1 MNSTPAPLALHGLYV
16 LTDTAL
22 APSDHLLT
30 AVAAAI
36 DGGAAMVQYRDK
48 SDDDAR
54 RESEA
59 RALLALCRE
68 RRVPLIINDDVA
80 LAARIGAD
88 GVHVGREDP
97 DLHQARTA
105 LGRNAIIGVSC
116 YDDLERA
123 RRAQADG
130 ADYVAFGS
138 FFASPTKPAAVP
150 ASLDLLR
157 TARSELTLPI
167 AAIGGITPDNGAQL
181 VAAGADLLAVI
192 TGVFA
197 QADVRAAARRYAL
210 LFEKR

>member
-1 MNSTPAPLALHGLYV
+1 
-16 LTDTAL
+16 
-22 APSDHLLT
+22 
-30 AVAAAI
+30 
-36 DGGAAMVQYRDK
+36 
-48 SDDDAR
+48 
-54 RESEA
+54 
-59 RALLALCRE
+59 
-68 RRVPLIINDDVA
+68 
-80 LAARIGAD
+80 
-88 GVHVGREDP
+88 VGREDP

>member
-1 MNSTPAPLALHGLYV
+1 MTTAHVLRGLYV
-16 LTDTAL
+16 LTDAV
-22 APSDHLLT
+22 LT
-30 AVAAAI
+30 PGEQLPAAVAAAI
-36 DGGAAMVQYRDK
+36 DGGAAVVQCRNK
-48 SDDDAR
+48 SGDTVR
-54 RESEA
+54 QEA
-59 RALLALCRE
+59 EATALLALCRE
-68 RRVPLIINDDVA
+68 RGVPLIVNDDVA

-97 DLHQARTA
+97 DLHQARAA
-105 LGRNAIIGVSC
+105 LGPSAIIGVSC

-130 ADYVAFGS
+130 ADYIAFGS

-157 TARSELTLPI
+157 TARSELNIPI

-197 QADVRAAARRYAL
+197 QPDIRAAARRYAN

>member
-1 MNSTPAPLALHGLYV
+1 MTTAHLLRGLYV
-16 LTDTAL
+16 LTDAVLTPGEQLL
-22 APSDHLLT
+22 A

-36 DGGAAMVQYRDK
+36 DGGAAVVQYRNK
-48 SDDDAR
+48 SGDTMR
-54 RESEA
+54 QEA
-59 RALLALCRE
+59 EAAALLALCRE
-68 RRVPLIINDDVA
+68 RGVPLIVNDDVA

-97 DLHQARTA
+97 DLHQARAA
-105 LGRNAIIGVSC
+105 LGRSAIIGVSC

-123 RRAQADG
+123 RRAQAEG

-157 TARSELTLPI
+157 KARSQLNVPV

-197 QADVRAAARRYAL
+197 QPDIRAAARRYAA
-210 LFEKR
+210 LFDKR